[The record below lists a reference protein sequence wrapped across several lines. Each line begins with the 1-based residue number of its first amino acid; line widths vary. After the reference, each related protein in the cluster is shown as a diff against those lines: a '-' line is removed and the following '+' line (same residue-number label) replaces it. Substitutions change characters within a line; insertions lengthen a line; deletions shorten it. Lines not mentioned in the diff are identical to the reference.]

1 MIVTGNDNKKL
12 KKVLS
17 TKLSV
22 DDYNVFRILTNQA
35 YRSGAISQD
44 SPSEMLR
51 YMITPVVDGFR
62 KIPGFSLLQ
71 IQDSLVIWILHITIQ
86 EFTYSASGS
95 AYNLLLTVHNDLNC
109 RLGNIIKL
117 SVYLIIY
124 HITQFPRLIR

>member
-95 AYNLLLTVHNDLNC
+95 AYNLLLTVHNDLNGL
-109 RLGNIIKL
+109 LGNIIKL
-117 SVYLIIY
+117 SVYLIIH